1 MIAKHCLAAMALVA
15 GAAGAADQSFA
26 NRIYTGETT
35 STYHARFCP
44 ELVTTLAR
52 SELAYTCETSTGTA
66 ESIRKV
72 TASPSAL
79 GYGQLDVFASE
90 LAKSDE
96 PGVIAALRKDDV
108 RQCLFA
114 VTKRRDLQS
123 YGELSA
129 RAPELGFHLPP
140 PESSSSGSFG
150 ILQQIDSAGLG
161 QAAAVQHEASAEDAI
176 RAALSNEN
184 AVAFFVEFPDPDD
197 SRFELIHELGGHY
210 VPIIDRE
217 ILRRHIGGEKIY
229 FAQETQVSNAEWLT
243 SARKVVTACTPMVL
257 FTGSPER
264 ITDPKVRQD
273 HEDMIAT
280 VRALRTEALLPEEST
295 FTRVLTRT
303 KELSASSAEKL
314 MQASE
319 RAKERAKPYIED
331 AREAT
336 DKAIEAAKPALEK
349 AKEYGLRFY
358 EKAREG
364 IKELMGPD
372 SGGDSGEESEKEPP
386 TNAQPDAPRNEPQ

>member
-1 MIAKHCLAAMALVA
+1 MGARHSLAAMTLVIATA
-15 GAAGAADQSFA
+15 GVADQSFA
-26 NRIYTGETT
+26 NRIYTGEEAG
-35 STYHARFCP
+35 TYHARFCP
-44 ELVTTLAR
+44 ELVSILAR
-52 SELAYTCETSTGTA
+52 SELAYTCETSPGTA
-66 ESIRKV
+66 GNVRQV
-72 TASPSAL
+72 TTSPSAL

-90 LAKSDE
+90 LAGLDE
-96 PGVIAALRKDDV
+96 PDAIVPLRKDDM

-129 RAPELGFHLPP
+129 RAPELSFHLPP
-140 PESSSSGSFG
+140 AGSSSSGSFG
-150 ILQQIDSAGLG
+150 ILQQIDPAGLG
-161 QAAAVQHEASAEDAI
+161 QPATVQHEAGAEEAI
-176 RAALSNEN
+176 RAALSSDD
-184 AVAFFVEFPDPDD
+184 AVAFFVEFPDPGDP
-197 SRFELIHELGGHY
+197 RFELVSELGGHY
-210 VPIIDRE
+210 VPLIDRE
-217 ILRRHIGGEKIY
+217 ILRHHIGGEKLY

-243 SARKVVTACTPMVL
+243 SARKVATACTPMVL

-264 ITDPKVRQD
+264 ITDAKLRQD

-319 RAKERAKPYIED
+319 RAGERARPYLED
-331 AREAT
+331 AKEAT

-349 AKEYGLRFY
+349 AKEYGVRFY

-364 IKELMGPD
+364 IKELMGSD
-372 SGGDSGEESEKEPP
+372 AEENSPAKAPP
-386 TNAQPDAPRNEPQ
+386 EAPRNEPQQ

>member
-1 MIAKHCLAAMALVA
+1 MIARHCLVAMVFVL
-15 GAAGAADQSFA
+15 GAASLPGQSFA
-26 NRIYTGETT
+26 SRINTGEETG
-35 STYHARFCP
+35 TYHVRFCP
-44 ELVTTLAR
+44 ELVSILAR
-52 SELAYTCETSTGTA
+52 SELAYTCETSPGTA
-66 ESIRKV
+66 ENVRKV
-72 TASPSAL
+72 MAAPWEL
-79 GYGQLDVFASE
+79 GYGQLDVFASA
-90 LAKSDE
+90 LADLDGA
-96 PGVIAALRKDDV
+96 GVIIPLRTDDV

-123 YGELSA
+123 FGELSA
-129 RAPELGFHLPP
+129 RAAKLRFHLPP
-140 PESSSSGSFG
+140 QDSSGAGTFF
-150 ILQQIDSAGLG
+150 ILQQIDPDGLG
-161 QAAAVQHEASAEDAI
+161 QPSAVQHEASAEEAI
-176 RAALSNEN
+176 RAALASEN

-197 SRFELIHELGGHY
+197 PRFGLVRELGGHY

-217 ILRRHIGGEKIY
+217 ILRHHIGGEKVY

-264 ITDPKVRQD
+264 ITEPKARQD

-280 VRALRTEALLPEEST
+280 VRALRTEAVLPEEST
-295 FTRVLTRT
+295 FARVLART

-319 RAKERAKPYIED
+319 RARERAKPYIED
-331 AREAT
+331 AKEAT

-349 AKEYGLRFY
+349 AREYGLKFY

-364 IKELMGPD
+364 LKELMGAKPED
-372 SGGDSGEESEKEPP
+372 RPADEK
-386 TNAQPDAPRNEPQ
+386 APQKRPQQ